1 MSDMQS
7 EGRLDEFVQAFDAIE
22 PTGDRTEDLGK
33 VLEAA
38 MRLGGGDRGHAILMK
53 KNTVTTE
60 ISRSADGGAFEVDEE
75 VRKAAA
81 RHGIAAQEGK
91 APTVERDGDR
101 ISIPVMLNDKEGA
114 TVTLLGVSADGASDL
129 GAVFAFCA
137 ARALALGEER
147 QAVLTR
153 VSEAEAS
160 ITRGGVGAVAYLKP
174 VAELER
180 DAIELALKSCGWNK
194 EEAARRLG
202 ISRASI
208 YMKVKKFG
216 LQNPPKETP
225 KESDGE

>member
-7 EGRLDEFVQAFDAIE
+7 DSRLDEFVQAFDSID
-22 PTGDRTEDLGK
+22 PTGDRGEDLGK

-38 MRLGGGDRGHAILMK
+38 IRLGGGDRGHAILMK

-60 ISRSADGGAFEVDEE
+60 ITRTAAGVAFEVDDEI
-75 VRKAAA
+75 RKAAA
-81 RHGIAAQEGK
+81 RHGIAVQEGK
-91 APTVERDGDR
+91 APSVERDGDR
-101 ISIPVMLNDKEGA
+101 VSFPVALNDKEGA
-114 TVTLLGVSADGASDL
+114 TITLLGVPADGVSDL
-129 GAVFAFCA
+129 GGAFVYCA
-137 ARALALGEER
+137 GRFLALSEETR
-147 QAVLTR
+147 GALTR

-180 DAIELALKSCGWNK
+180 DAIELALKSCSWNK

-216 LQNPPKETP
+216 LQSPP
-225 KESDGE
+225 KESDTE